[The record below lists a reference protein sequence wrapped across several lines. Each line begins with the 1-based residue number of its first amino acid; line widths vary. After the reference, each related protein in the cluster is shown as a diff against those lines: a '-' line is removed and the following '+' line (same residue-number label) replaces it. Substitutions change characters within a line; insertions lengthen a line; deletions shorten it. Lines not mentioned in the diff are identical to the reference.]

1 MKKKIAIDTILIT
14 FSNFS
19 SKLIAY
25 IYFILLTKSVSPEKI
40 GIFALL
46 TISLLIMELIAGF
59 GIDKIL
65 IREISKNNLTYLK
78 VSFIFRLISS
88 LITLIIF
95 ISIFYLFYHK
105 IYSIY
110 KLQILIFL
118 SSIIFINLSKNIEAY
133 FIGIGKMIFI
143 AMSQFIEKLNI
154 LLFIVLLF
162 FKIINFKKLL
172 CLFLLAEI
180 IRFVF
185 LLFVFISQK
194 LNIKK
199 ITIYKKNLIYF
210 FKESSIMFIL
220 ELIAIIYFRIDT
232 FMLSKLTDLKITGL
246 YHVSYKIFD
255 FFITFFT
262 GFLIT
267 IFPYISKKTSIK
279 GLKKILLYGFLIILF
294 ISIISSMFRNELL
307 LLFSST
313 YLKAST
319 SLLIL
324 LLTLPFVYINMLFGY
339 FFIANEKQHIYL
351 KIGLPLLFL
360 NIILNYIF
368 IPKYT
373 LNGAAF
379 STLICEILSS
389 FLFIYFFYRVVRKNL
404 KF

>member
-1 MKKKIAIDTILIT
+1 MKKIALNTILIT
-14 FSNFS
+14 LSNFS
-19 SKLIAY
+19 SKFIAY
-25 IYFILLTKSVSPEKI
+25 IYFILLTKSISPEKI

-46 TISLLIMELIAGF
+46 TTSLLIMELIAGF

-78 VSFIFRLISS
+78 LSFIFRLISS

-95 ISIFYLFYHK
+95 TFIFYFFYYK
-105 IYSIY
+105 IFIIY
-110 KLQILIFL
+110 KFQIFLFL

-133 FIGIGKMIFI
+133 FIAIEKMIFI

-154 LLFIVLLF
+154 LLFVTLLF
-162 FKIINFKKLL
+162 FKIINFKLLL
-172 CLFLLAEI
+172 CLFLLVEI
-180 IRFVF
+180 VRFVL
-185 LLFVFISQK
+185 LLFAFIPQK
-194 LNIKK
+194 LEIKK
-199 ITIYKKNLIYF
+199 ITLYKKKFIHFL
-210 FKESSIMFIL
+210 KESSIMFIL
-220 ELIAIIYFRIDT
+220 EVIAIIYFRIDI

-262 GFLIT
+262 GFLLT
-267 IFPYISKKTSIK
+267 IFPYISKNSSIK
-279 GLKKILLYGFLIILF
+279 GLKKILFYGFIIILF
-294 ISIISSMFRNELL
+294 ISIASSLFRNKLL
-307 LLFSST
+307 ILFSPI
-313 YLKAST
+313 YLKASI
-319 SLLIL
+319 SLLFL
-324 LLTLPFVYINMLFGY
+324 LFTLPFVYINMLFGY
-339 FFIANEKQHIYL
+339 FFIANGKQQIYL

-360 NIILNYIF
+360 NIILNYLF

-389 FLFIYFFYRVVRKNL
+389 FLFIYFFTKIKNEL